1 MELNQLDIF
10 PDDYHRPD
18 LVITYTMNDDQE
30 IDMLKI
36 WISYKH
42 RKNIEFI
49 NYANLLLYSIVI
61 NNNNEKVTQRD
72 IYIAYQRLFGFKQW
86 KPYKE
91 SKTFINNVKTL
102 TKAPY
107 SKYVE
112 VTKEYINN
120 ALNETYNKYIKKEK
134 ENYNYEF

>member
-1 MELNQLDIF
+1 MELHQLDIF

-61 NNNNEKVTQRD
+61 NNNKEKVTQRD

-86 KPYKE
+86 KSYKE

-107 SKYVE
+107 SKYIE

-120 ALNETYNKYIKKEK
+120 TLNETYNKYIKKEK
-134 ENYNYEF
+134 GELQL